1 MLQLTAHRGTLFPT
15 TISAH
20 AETNRK
26 KSQTESEPLQLPG
39 SSLLFYY
46 TIKGVRCQ
54 VLFRN
59 FFLLTNCGPTSR
71 TAFDKNF

>member
-1 MLQLTAHRGTLFPT
+1 MPQLTAHRGYP
-15 TISAH
+15 ISNYYFGARRN
-20 AETNRK
+20 ESE
-26 KSQTESEPLQLPG
+26 KSQTESEPLQSSG